1 MTYRILLAAAALVA
15 TSAIAEAQ
23 QNLGGL
29 QLEAYCRQTFGSN
42 AHRIGPTIW
51 DWRCGGRPF
60 NVNDAC
66 RFQYGRGARA
76 AHGPENDPFSW
87 YCYR

>member
-1 MTYRILLAAAALVA
+1 MTYRMLCAATAVLALTMA
-15 TSAIAEAQ
+15 SEARE
-23 QNLGGL
+23 LGGL
-29 QLEAYCRQTFGSN
+29 QLNPYCRANFGAE

-66 RFQYGRGARA
+66 RWQYGPGARA
-76 AHGPENDPFSW
+76 GHGPEGDPFSW
-87 YCYR
+87 FCYR